1 MKKLTKLL
9 WVAVVPLVLVTV
21 WYISTFTVSVTRVE
35 LESDK
40 IKTPVNIV
48 QITDLHGAVFGADN
62 RHLINKIKEQSPH
75 IIIATGDMYTAGD
88 EAGRTRAEALLTEL
102 TKLCPVYYVNGEHDN
117 SDSFHDALIAGGV
130 RVLDYKTE
138 NLDIDGNPITLY
150 GIDNVYYSPTFDL
163 YNEFTP
169 DRERFNLLAA
179 HICNPSAFA
188 DFAADL
194 TLCGDTHG
202 GQIRLPILGALYDES
217 HDLWLPERYKGV
229 YMKGL
234 YPLGEG
240 QLFVSSGLGN
250 RPYPIRLF
258 NRPEVALIVLK

>member
-1 MKKLTKLL
+1 MKKLKKLL
-9 WVAVVPLVLVTV
+9 WGATVPLALLAV
-21 WYISTFTVSVTRVE
+21 WYISTFTLTVTRVE

-40 IKTPVNIV
+40 INTPVNIV
-48 QITDLHGAVFGADN
+48 QITDLHGAVFGKSN
-62 RHLINKIKEQSPH
+62 RRLINKIKEQSPH
-75 IIIATGDMYTAGD
+75 IIVATGDMYTAGD
-88 EAGRTRAEALLTEL
+88 EGGKTRAVTLLTAL
-102 TKLCPVYYVNGEHDN
+102 TELCPVYYVNGEHDN
-117 SDSFHDALIAGGV
+117 SASFHKALIAGGV

-194 TLCGDTHG
+194 TICGDTHG
-202 GQIRLPILGALYDES
+202 GQIRLPFVGALYDES
-217 HDLWLPERYKGV
+217 RDLWLPERYNGV

-234 YPLGEG
+234 YPLGEE

-250 RPYPIRLF
+250 RPYPVRLF